1 MADKYGIDY
10 TIGVDVYY
18 NLDEETGFNLDREGM
33 TDEFMSRLGELE
45 EKLSELNYQR
55 SEHLRTKHME
65 G

>member
-55 SEHLRTKHME
+55 NEHLRTKHME

>member
-33 TDEFMSRLGELE
+33 TDEFMSRLSELE

-55 SEHLRTKHME
+55 SEH
-65 G
+65 

>member
-18 NLDEETGFNLDREGM
+18 NLDEETGFHLDREGM
-33 TDEFMSRLGELE
+33 TDEFMSRLSELE

-55 SEHLRTKHME
+55 SEHLKTKHME

>member
-1 MADKYGIDY
+1 MRYA
-10 TIGVDVYY
+10 
-18 NLDEETGFNLDREGM
+18 ETGFNLDREGM
-33 TDEFMSRLGELE
+33 TDEFMSRLSELE

>member
-33 TDEFMSRLGELE
+33 TDEFMSRLIELE

-55 SEHLRTKHME
+55 SENLRTKHME
-65 G
+65 C

>member
-33 TDEFMSRLGELE
+33 TDEFMSRLSELE

>member
-33 TDEFMSRLGELE
+33 TDEFMSRLSELE

-55 SEHLRTKHME
+55 SKHLKTKHME